1 MGDLFPLMGGGRS
14 HFQASGAGSGLETGV
29 KGNPIRSLAGHVV
42 LFGFRWNSPNET
54 PVNEKRAELSVCT
67 AGETDHENFYF

>member
-1 MGDLFPLMGGGRS
+1 MEQGQGWRRLGG
-14 HFQASGAGSGLETGV
+14 

-54 PVNEKRAELSVCT
+54 PVNEKRAELSV
-67 AGETDHENFYF
+67 